1 MLQADSTYR
10 NEADTTRFI
19 YVRGTNGQMVPLNS
33 IIKPKLDSGPAI
45 ISRFNGTKSV
55 MIQGNAKAGYSS
67 GQAMQAMQ
75 EIVQQ
80 IAPTTDGYNMDWS
93 GQSREEE
100 KAGSATMQVMLLAII
115 FVFLC
120 LAALYE
126 SWSVPYAVL
135 LTVPTG
141 IFGALLSA
149 FVLNL
154 QISIYMQIGMI
165 VIIGLAAKNA
175 ILIVEF
181 AKVRVDTGMTPL
193 KATLTAAK
201 LRLRP
206 IIMTSLAFIIGCLPL
221 AIATGAGAGARN
233 NMGVAVVGGMLFAT
247 CLGVFLIPVM
257 YLIVMKITSL
267 FTGKSKQKPTAKPD
281 QYM

>member
-1 MLQADSTYR
+1 MQSATDFR
-10 NEADTTRFI
+10 NEADTTRFMFI
-19 YVRGTNGQMVPLNS
+19 KGANGQMVPLNTL
-33 IIKPKLDSGPAI
+33 IKPKYNSGPAI
-45 ISRFNGTKSV
+45 ISRFNASRSV
-55 MIQGNAKAGYSS
+55 TIQGSPKEGYSS
-67 GQAMQAMQ
+67 GQAMAAIEEVVHQ
-75 EIVQQ
+75 E
-80 IAPTTDGYNMDWS
+80 APSGFNVDWS
-93 GQSREEE
+93 GQSREE
-100 KAGSATMQVMLLAII
+100 KTASSSTGQVMLLAIV

-149 FVLNL
+149 YILNM
-154 QISIYMQIGMI
+154 QISIYMQIGII

-181 AKVRVDTGMTPL
+181 AKERVDRGMAPL
-193 KATLTAAK
+193 KATLEASK

-221 AIATGAGAGARN
+221 AIATGAGAAARN
-233 NMGVAVVGGMLFAT
+233 NMGVAVVGGMIFAT

-257 YLIVMKITSL
+257 YLVVMRITAYI
-267 FTGKSKQKPTAKPD
+267 TGDKTQKPKPD
-281 QYM
+281 PDKFM